1 MESKTVEGSG
11 MNLNRIEDVRDMLE
25 QTNQELRDMDNNV
38 YPYLG
43 LRYEVSEEV
52 LRESYRQT
60 MLVQKRKL
68 EERLTILE
76 GARQ

>member
-11 MNLNRIEDVRDMLE
+11 MNLNCIGDVRNMLE

-43 LRYEVSEEV
+43 LHYEVSEEV

-60 MLVQKRKL
+60 MLVQKRRL

-76 GARQ
+76 ER

>member
-11 MNLNRIEDVRDMLE
+11 MNLNRIEDVRNMLE

-43 LRYEVSEEV
+43 LHYEVSEEV

-76 GARQ
+76 ER

>member
-1 MESKTVEGSG
+1 
-11 MNLNRIEDVRDMLE
+11 MNLNCVEDVRNMLE

-43 LRYEVSEEV
+43 LHYEVSEEV
-52 LRESYRQT
+52 LREGYRQT

-76 GARQ
+76 ER

>member
-1 MESKTVEGSG
+1 MENKTVEGSG